1 MSRFWSST
9 AAGLTPYIPGEQPV
23 EERMVKL
30 NTNENPYPP
39 PPAVLEAIR
48 CAAGDSLRLYP
59 DPNASRL
66 TAVIAAYF
74 GLAPGGVF
82 VGNGSDE
89 ILAFAFQAFFDRD
102 QPVLFPDVTYSFY
115 SVYANLYNL
124 PYTAVPL
131 DGQFRILPSAYQI
144 PNSGIILPNPNAPT
158 AIHLPLEQIR
168 ELLEHNNDRVL
179 IVDEAYID
187 FGGESAVPLI
197 AEYPNLLVIHTL
209 SKSRSLAGL
218 RVGYALGQPE
228 LIEGLN
234 RVKNSFNSYTL
245 DRLALAGA
253 EASFREEAYTRGNI
267 ARIVRT
273 REVAAATLREAG
285 FNVTDSQANFLF
297 VSHPAVPA
305 PVIFRKLRERGI
317 LVRYFDKPRI
327 DNYLRITVGTDAEM
341 AALLKAMKQILPE
354 ADSL

>member
-1 MSRFWSST
+1 MSIFWSST
-9 AAGLTPYIPGEQPV
+9 AAALTPYVPGEQPA
-23 EERMVKL
+23 EGSMIKL

-39 PPAVLEAIR
+39 SPAVLEAIR
-48 CAAGDSLRLYP
+48 RAVDGNLRLYP

-66 TAVIAAYF
+66 TAAIATRFA
-74 GLAPGGVF
+74 LTPGEVF

-115 SVYANLYNL
+115 SVYANLFNL
-124 PYTAVPL
+124 PFTTVPL
-131 DGQFRILPSAYQI
+131 DGQFRILPADYQR

-158 AIHLPLEQIR
+158 AIGLPLRQIR
-168 ELLEHNNDRVL
+168 ELLEGNAGHVV

-253 EASFREEAYTRGNI
+253 EASFMDEAYTRSNI
-267 ARIVRT
+267 ARIVQT
-273 REVAAATLREAG
+273 RENTRSALERLG
-285 FNVTDSQANFLF
+285 FSVTDSEANFLF
-297 VSHPAVPA
+297 VSHPAMPA
-305 PVIFRKLRERGI
+305 PVIFRKLREQGI

-327 DNYLRITVGTDAEM
+327 DDYLRITVGTDTEM
-341 AALLKAMKQILPE
+341 EALLQAMMQILPG